1 MTQNSLANQINDKF
15 SGFPVSSHHFVR
27 LLSHQDVFKT
37 NINYSKLVA
46 GALVAFATVGGG
58 LAISEKSVRAQTT
71 TTDPVTAVGTAV
83 TQAESVIEKLGG
95 LSASALAIAL
105 IPLGTM
111 LSLRFLN
118 MILSRV

>member
-1 MTQNSLANQINDKF
+1 MTQQK
-15 SGFPVSSHHFVR
+15 
-27 LLSHQDVFKT
+27 QQK
-37 NINYSKLVA
+37 INYSKLA
-46 GALVAFATVGGG
+46 SYALVGAGTLAGGIV
-58 LAISEKSVRAQTT
+58 LSDSASAQSAP
-71 TTDPVTAVGTAV
+71 TDPVTAVGTAV

>member
-1 MTQNSLANQINDKF
+1 MTLSFLKSKIPFSLLIAL
-15 SGFPVSSHHFVR
+15 GAVAVSSP
-27 LLSHQDVFKT
+27 
-37 NINYSKLVA
+37 
-46 GALVAFATVGGG
+46 AFAQSAPSGGSTG
-58 LAISEKSVRAQTT
+58 V
-71 TTDPVTAVGTAV
+71 TDPVTTVGTAV
-83 TQAESVIEKLGG
+83 TQAESVISKLGG